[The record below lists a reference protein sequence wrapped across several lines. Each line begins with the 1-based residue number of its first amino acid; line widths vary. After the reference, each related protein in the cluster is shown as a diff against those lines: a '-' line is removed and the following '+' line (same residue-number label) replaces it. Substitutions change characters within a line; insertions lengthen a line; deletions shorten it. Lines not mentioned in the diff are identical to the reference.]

1 MTMNALNGVQSDT
14 CILQI
19 VTQQELRK
27 MTKNLSKRLDFK
39 DIKLPVKTKDIH
51 KIEKKKRK
59 KNIRSMYEKYV
70 VKTSM
75 LIYYQQ
81 ENEA

>member
-1 MTMNALNGVQSDT
+1 
-14 CILQI
+14 
-19 VTQQELRK
+19 

-59 KNIRSMYEKYV
+59 KHNRRYVWEICCEDKHVDLLSIGEWGIRNLSQIFPGRPLKV
-70 VKTSM
+70 
-75 LIYYQQ
+75 I
-81 ENEA
+81 